1 MVVQDGTQ
9 LLELMRG
16 YQVPCILAVAV
27 ELDLFEKLA
36 AGPRTAAE
44 VASVASCDLRGT
56 TIVLDALVAVGLIVK
71 QDQQY
76 SLSPALAP
84 YLCEASAQSVLAM
97 LRHQANCLRRWA
109 RLPWTV
115 RSGVPDLPGPSIRGE
130 EADQASFIEAMHVI
144 ARGIVD
150 PLIEE
155 IHPGGVR
162 CVLDLGGAS
171 GSWTMAWLKAEPAAR
186 AIIFDLPHVIPMA
199 RQRLAATPFADRVD
213 LVPGDFYC
221 DDLPKGAD
229 VVWVSAII
237 HQNSPDQNLT
247 LYRRIAAALE
257 PGGWVYI
264 RDIVLEPSRTAPVA
278 GALFAV
284 NMLAGTPG
292 GNSYSLTDIREAL
305 QAAGFTDVEQVRRDD
320 GMLSIVRARIGRNA

>member
-1 MVVQDGTQ
+1 V
-9 LLELMRG
+9 
-16 YQVPCILAVAV
+16 
-27 ELDLFEKLA
+27 
-36 AGPRTAAE
+36 
-44 VASVASCDLRGT
+44 
-56 TIVLDALVAVGLIVK
+56 
-71 QDQQY
+71 
-76 SLSPALAP
+76 
-84 YLCEASAQSVLAM
+84 
-97 LRHQANCLRRWA
+97 
-109 RLPWTV
+109 
-115 RSGVPDLPGPSIRGE
+115 RGE
-130 EADQASFIEAMHVI
+130 ESDQASFIEAMHVI
-144 ARGIVD
+144 ARGIAD

-237 HQNSPDQNLT
+237 HQNSPDQNQA
-247 LYRRIAAALE
+247 LYRRITAALE
-257 PGGWVYI
+257 PGGWIYI

-292 GNSYSLTDIREAL
+292 GNSYSLSDIREAL
-305 QAAGFTDVEQVRRDD
+305 QAAGFTDVELVRRDD
-320 GMLSIVRARIGRNA
+320 GMHSIVRARVGRSA